1 MLMLWYID
9 MKKNIAY
16 KTALHGIL
24 CALALALGFLE
35 SLLPPMPW
43 LPPGAKPGF
52 SNIIT
57 MFAAGSIGL
66 PSALLIALAK
76 GCFAFVTRGATAGL
90 MSLSGGLLSAVVMY
104 LLMRYASKHLGLA
117 GISIICALTHNLGQ
131 LCAASFIAGTAS
143 IVYYAP
149 MLAVFGIVTGAL
161 TGFILRAVMPALE
174 KVKKY
179 FFINI

>member
-1 MLMLWYID
+1 MPWYTD

-16 KTALHGIL
+16 KTALYGIM

-66 PSALLIALAK
+66 PSALLIAFVK
-76 GCFAFVTRGATAGL
+76 GCFAFVTRGLTAGI
-90 MSLSGGLLSAVVMY
+90 MSLSGGLLSAAAMY
-104 LLMRYASKHLGLA
+104 LLMRCVSKHLGLI

-131 LCAASFIAGTAS
+131 LCAAVFITGTAS
-143 IVYYAP
+143 IAYYAP
-149 MLAVFGIVTGAL
+149 FMAVFGIATGTVTGI
-161 TGFILRAVMPALE
+161 ILKAVMPALE
-174 KVKKY
+174 KIKKY
-179 FFINI
+179 FIINI